1 MWTAVEPKIAELWN
15 SIGKNYGRYIQ
26 CMLVPEMSI
35 FSHTVDPFQPGVE
48 LLSKFMC
55 TFMKLALSLIFI
67 PLFLPLEALGLKRV
81 FHLSSAASPCVNF
94 APCGLSPIISPSEDL
109 ARKLAEL
116 GSQEK
121 KLDWKKWAFKAV
133 PVFLALLGAST
144 LIGAGTIL
152 PLLLPIAIVM
162 ALIIHDGIME
172 IIVPVRD
179 KIAGN
184 SFKEVASDGLLGLG
198 RDLGGKVA
206 GGLLGLGTTLAS
218 GLVISTLVMAYRNK
232 DGRISNENLSN
243 RVENKMV
250 EGKY

>member
-1 MWTAVEPKIAELWN
+1 MELLAKTTAVTYTVQLCGI
-15 SIGKNYGRYIQ
+15 
-26 CMLVPEMSI
+26 VPEMSF
-35 FSHTVDPFQPGVE
+35 FSHIYVPVDPFQPGVGTAFKIHVHIYE
-48 LLSKFMC
+48 TGLVFNIYHPTSAIGSVRFEEGIPPYLCCITLRQFRPLWTFTDHLSKRRSGQETC
-55 TFMKLALSLIFI
+55 GT
-67 PLFLPLEALGLKRV
+67 G
-81 FHLSSAASPCVNF
+81 F
-94 APCGLSPIISPSEDL
+94 ARE
-109 ARKLAEL
+109 E
-116 GSQEK
+116 
-121 KLDWKKWAFKAV
+121 LDWKKWTFKAV

-152 PLLLPIAIVM
+152 PLVLSIAIMM

-184 SFKEVASDGLLGLG
+184 AFKEVASDGLLGLG

-206 GGLLGLGTTLAS
+206 DGLLGLGTTLAA

-243 RVENKMV
+243 RVENKRV
-250 EGKY
+250 EGEY